1 MISTSTSKTTATGTR
16 GSWVRWALI
25 GIVVAYAGLL
35 ILLPL
40 GGLVAGVL
48 TLGAK
53 AILATFADPNLQ
65 AAFALTL
72 RVSVITVLVN
82 GVLGLVVAWIL
93 ARSRFPGRNVVNALI
108 DLPFALSPVVA
119 GYLFIL
125 IFGRLGPLASLE
137 DSLNIS
143 VVFAEP
149 GVIIATIFVTLPLM
163 IREMIPVI
171 AALDREQEHAAAT
184 LGARWWQIFRL
195 VTLPAI
201 RWGLLYGIALT
212 FARALG
218 EFGAVL
224 VVGNDIQGSTETAPL
239 YIYRAINN
247 NDFGSAFVVALALGA
262 LSLAL
267 VASVEWLRRRH
278 TRPAG
283 GA

>member
-1 MISTSTSKTTATGTR
+1 
-16 GSWVRWALI
+16 
-25 GIVVAYAGLL
+25 
-35 ILLPL
+35 
-40 GGLVAGVL
+40 
-48 TLGAK
+48 
-53 AILATFADPNLQ
+53 
-65 AAFALTL
+65 
-72 RVSVITVLVN
+72 
-82 GVLGLVVAWIL
+82 
-93 ARSRFPGRNVVNALI
+93 
-108 DLPFALSPVVA
+108 
-119 GYLFIL
+119 
-125 IFGRLGPLASLE
+125 
-137 DSLNIS
+137 NIS

-184 LGARWWQIFRL
+184 LGARGWQIFRL

-201 RWGLLYGIALT
+201 RWGLLYGVALT

-262 LSLAL
+262 LSLGL

-278 TRPAG
+278 AIR
-283 GA
+283 